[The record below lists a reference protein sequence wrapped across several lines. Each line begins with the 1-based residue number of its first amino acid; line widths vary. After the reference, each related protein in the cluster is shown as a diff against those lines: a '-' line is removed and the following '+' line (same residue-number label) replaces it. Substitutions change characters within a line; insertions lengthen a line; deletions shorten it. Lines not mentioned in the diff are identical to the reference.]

1 MMSHKQQPN
10 TSTSNQALTS
20 VLRTPAEEQY
30 AQELEE
36 LSKLDRQENRA
47 CPPNWRLSPWGVR
60 RYLLGEKLPNGFTVT
75 TKYIGNPRVVEG
87 AIATLRTDRALLL
100 YGVPGTAKSF
110 LSEHLAAAIS
120 GDSTLVVQGTA
131 GKDEPALSYNWNYAL
146 LLMRGMTEEALVPSP
161 LMRAMQLGTIVRV
174 EELTRLNSEV
184 QDALIS
190 PLSEKTLAIPEL
202 NMQVRATMGFNLI
215 ATANNRDKGV
225 NELSS
230 ALLRRFNTITLP
242 LPASLEEEVKIVEQR
257 VASISKMLAL
267 PGELPALQEIQ
278 RIVTI
283 FRDLRSGVSQTKRIK
298 VRRPSGTLSPAE
310 AISVVIDGMSCAACF
325 RGAPMRDRDC
335 ASGLVG
341 AVVKDPQND
350 KTVFEEYLRTA
361 LKGQSEWEPLYNACM
376 EVLQ

>member
-1 MMSHKQQPN
+1 MSHKQQSG
-10 TSTSNQALTS
+10 TSMSDQTSTS
-20 VLRTPAEEQY
+20 VLRAPAEQQY

-36 LSKLDRQENRA
+36 LGKLDRQEERT
-47 CPPNWRLSPWGVR
+47 CPPNWRLSPWAVR
-60 RYLLGEKLPNGFTVT
+60 KYLLGGELPNGFTVT

-120 GDSTLVVQGTA
+120 GDSTLVIQGTA

-146 LLMRGMTEEALVPSP
+146 LLVRGTTEEALVPSP
-161 LMRAMQLGTIVRV
+161 LMRGMQSGRLVRV

-202 NMQVRATMGFNLI
+202 SSQVQAIMGFNLI
-215 ATANNRDKGV
+215 ATANNRDRGV

-242 LPASLEEEVKIVEQR
+242 LPATLEEEVRIVEQR
-257 VASISKMLAL
+257 VASLSKMLAL
-267 PGELPALQEIQ
+267 PGELPASQEIQ

-283 FRDLRSGVSQTKRIK
+283 FRDLRSGVSQTKGIK

-310 AISVVIDGMSCAACF
+310 AISVVIDGMSNAACF
-325 RGAPMRDRDC
+325 RAAPMRDRDC

-350 KTVFEEYLRTA
+350 KVVFEEYLRVVLRGQTEWKA
-361 LKGQSEWEPLYNACM
+361 LYDSCM